1 MRAAG
6 LLPHSKR
13 EINVIKRELGFFFK
27 KKETQ
32 TNKREQLTVKVK
44 FNPFHVK

>member
-27 KKETQ
+27 KRNSNKQKRT
-32 TNKREQLTVKVK
+32 TNSESKV
-44 FNPFHVK
+44 